1 MCPKDSLDCLFYELA
16 KNTRDFSHEWF
27 NLPPLYGV
35 KEKVFGPV
43 LLMRLVPLLLSRCDV
58 SVQVK
63 MLHNQTSL
71 RNEYQLLNR
80 LTLLFSQ
87 QYLLRSIIPPHIHDF
102 DNSLHNILFE
112 SDRKSTRLNSSHVAI

>member
-71 RNEYQLLNR
+71 RNEYQLLNK
-80 LTLLFSQ
+80 LFLHLSK
-87 QYLLRSIIPPHIHDF
+87 QYLLHSIIALYIHEY
-102 DNSLHNILFE
+102 DN
-112 SDRKSTRLNSSHVAI
+112 K